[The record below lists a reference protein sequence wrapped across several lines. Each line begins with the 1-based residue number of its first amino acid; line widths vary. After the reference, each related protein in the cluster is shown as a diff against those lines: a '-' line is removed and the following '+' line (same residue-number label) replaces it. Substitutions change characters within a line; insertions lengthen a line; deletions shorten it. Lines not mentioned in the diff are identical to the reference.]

1 MRTRAWLTPACDVS
15 SLRHAST
22 RQLPVSY
29 RFDLQIE
36 PSLSS
41 RPMSDGSM
49 SSVGIRDQACAA
61 RPVHSRGAIS
71 VGAGPVAPPMS
82 VRPRTVV
89 EDRPRDGR
97 IRAMPRMSVEALRA
111 LVVGQTV
118 PGEFVRRLDHRAG
131 RPALRRLGDEG
142 WETWTF
148 AQLAEQISTHAAGL
162 RAFGVEPGHR
172 VLLMMRNRPDFHW
185 LDTAAQMLR
194 ATPVSIYISNSAKE
208 IRYLASHAEARV
220 AVVDDAVHLGRLH
233 EARAGLP
240 LLRHVLVLEPPDDLP
255 DGVHD
260 AAELRAHGSLDLVG
274 LAAAVQPDD
283 IATLVY
289 TSGTTGPP
297 KGVMID
303 QANVTCTVEQFRQL
317 FPFDDTEGRG
327 VVSSLP
333 MAHIAERM
341 MTHYLGIML
350 GFDVHCC
357 PDPGLV
363 ASYLREAHPEI
374 VVGVPRVWERI
385 YNAAIAAIAG
395 DAERKA
401 QFDQDLEVALA
412 IKSAERAGTP
422 SREQHDT
429 WQLLDQVSFAN
440 VRALVGL
447 DAVAVAMTGA
457 APIPRGGNVFRGYFK
472 QPDTTAETVID
483 GWLHTGDIGELD
495 DEGYLRIVDRKKDL
509 IITSGGKTISPAN
522 LEAALKTIPLV
533 GQAAAI
539 GDQRK
544 FVSAILVLD
553 PEHAAA
559 WARKHGKEGATTVD
573 LAGDPE
579 LRAEVQAG
587 LDEVNKQFAQAAQI
601 KRVTLVGQEWLA
613 DSDVLSPTSKLKR
626 RGINARYGAEIEAMY
641 ADAP

>member
-1 MRTRAWLTPACDVS
+1 
-15 SLRHAST
+15 
-22 RQLPVSY
+22 
-29 RFDLQIE
+29 
-36 PSLSS
+36 
-41 RPMSDGSM
+41 
-49 SSVGIRDQACAA
+49 
-61 RPVHSRGAIS
+61 
-71 VGAGPVAPPMS
+71 
-82 VRPRTVV
+82 
-89 EDRPRDGR
+89 
-97 IRAMPRMSVEALRA
+97 MPRMSVEALRA

-194 ATPVSIYISNSAKE
+194 ATPVSIYNSSSAKE

-317 FPFDDTEGRG
+317 FPFDDTEGRR
-327 VVSSLP
+327 VVSYLP

-457 APIPRGGNVFRGYFK
+457 APIPRALLEWFNAIGVPLSELYGMSESSGPMTWSPEANRPGSVGQAIPGCEVKLADDGEVICRGGNVFRGYFK

-544 FVSAILVLD
+544 FVAAILVLD
-553 PEHAAA
+553 PENAAM
-559 WARKHGKEGATTVD
+559 WARKHGKEGASTVD

-601 KRVTLVGQEWLA
+601 KRFTLVGQEWLA
-613 DSDVLSPTSKLKR
+613 DGDVLSPTSKLKR
-626 RGINARYGAEIEAMY
+626 RGINARYAAEIEAMY
-641 ADAP
+641 AEAP